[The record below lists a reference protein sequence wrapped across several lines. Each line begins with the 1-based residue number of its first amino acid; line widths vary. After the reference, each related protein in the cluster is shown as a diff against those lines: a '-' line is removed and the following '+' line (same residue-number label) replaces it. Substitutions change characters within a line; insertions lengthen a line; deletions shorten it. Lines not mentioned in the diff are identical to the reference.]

1 MGCFQQL
8 RIGRQFVAYSHFP
21 DVRKKVHEL
30 DRNTPQRA
38 WCYVVT
44 VTEDQFRELVA
55 HDGVVL
61 RRE

>member
-1 MGCFQQL
+1 M
-8 RIGRQFVAYSHFP
+8 AYSHFP